1 MINQNSLEQ
10 KLNTP
15 VQMGTTGAA
24 NAMNNAEDSNVI
36 NAFAS
41 IYTVVWIYDF
51 ALNKVKVLRDRED
64 LEEVAAKLNY
74 DSDATVTG
82 IINNFVEED
91 DKGRIWKIF
100 DKQNL
105 IATLARDR
113 QIVYEYRDTSMGWC
127 RVTIVPVLKSDGS
140 FTSAIIGVQ
149 KIDNEKK
156 KELHA
161 KEMLA
166 AAYAEAQKANEAKTD
181 FLSRMS
187 HDIRTP
193 LNGIIGMS
201 KIATQSL
208 GNCDKVGYSLKR
220 IEECS
225 HQLEQLIN
233 DVLDMS
239 KLESGK
245 VELTREK
252 FHLQKMIQSM
262 GQGIE
267 LSAREKGINLLGSH
281 FNQKHNMVI
290 GSPVHIQRIILNI
303 MSNSVKYTNPN
314 GSIEAWLEEKPL
326 DDNHA
331 AFTFIMSDTGIGMS
345 EKFLKHIFDPFSRE
359 RTDAGTHYQGTGLG
373 MAITKELVDMMGGTI
388 EIESQ
393 LGVGSTF
400 RITIPMELCAEEDN
414 QAEEKQAE
422 KPDISGIRI
431 LLAEDNEVN
440 REIAVFLLE
449 QAGAQVTCA
458 VNGYEAVKTYTY
470 SPAGTF
476 DMILMD
482 IRMPLLDGYEATH
495 HIRQS
500 GLADAHSIP
509 IIAMTANAFVED
521 VRKCLAHGMNDHI
534 AKPLDVDITLSKIAK
549 YYHPQK

>member
-1 MINQNSLEQ
+1 
-10 KLNTP
+10 
-15 VQMGTTGAA
+15 
-24 NAMNNAEDSNVI
+24 
-36 NAFAS
+36 
-41 IYTVVWIYDF
+41 
-51 ALNKVKVLRDRED
+51 
-64 LEEVAAKLNY
+64 
-74 DSDATVTG
+74 
-82 IINNFVEED
+82 
-91 DKGRIWKIF
+91 
-100 DKQNL
+100 
-105 IATLARDR
+105 
-113 QIVYEYRDTSMGWC
+113 
-127 RVTIVPVLKSDGS
+127 
-140 FTSAIIGVQ
+140 
-149 KIDNEKK
+149 
-156 KELHA
+156 
-161 KEMLA
+161 
-166 AAYAEAQKANEAKTD
+166 
-181 FLSRMS
+181 
-187 HDIRTP
+187 
-193 LNGIIGMS
+193 
-201 KIATQSL
+201 
-208 GNCDKVGYSLKR
+208 
-220 IEECS
+220 
-225 HQLEQLIN
+225 
-233 DVLDMS
+233 
-239 KLESGK
+239 
-245 VELTREK
+245 
-252 FHLQKMIQSM
+252 
-262 GQGIE
+262 
-267 LSAREKGINLLGSH
+267 
-281 FNQKHNMVI
+281 
-290 GSPVHIQRIILNI
+290 
-303 MSNSVKYTNPN
+303 
-314 GSIEAWLEEKPL
+314 
-326 DDNHA
+326 
-331 AFTFIMSDTGIGMS
+331 MSDTGIGMS

-509 IIAMTANAFVED
+509 IIAMTANACVED